1 VCGIVG
7 VVSPGGPP
15 VEPDLFARMCAAL
28 AHRGPDDRGTHLFS
42 SGRGPGAAL
51 GHTRLSI
58 LDLSPSGRQPMANED
73 DSVHLTCNGEIYN
86 HAELRAQTEGRG
98 HRYRSRTDVEAILHL
113 YEDFG
118 LAAPERLNGM
128 FAFGLW
134 DGRRQELLLARD
146 RAGVK
151 PLYYT
156 CSAGR
161 LAFASELK
169 ALLPLPW
176 VSREIDPEALDL
188 YLSLLYIPAP
198 WSIFRDIRKLPAGH
212 RLLWRDGEVRI
223 EPYCGLRNTQLRMT
237 NHHPGRFTGS
247 SPCPELRIEEQKIR
261 HSTFDIRHSPH
272 SEIRNPKFSEA
283 EAAAVLLDHLDRSVG
298 MQLQGDVPAGALL
311 SGGIDSSLI
320 VALMARRVGR
330 IPTFSVGF
338 RGAGHYD
345 ERPHARRVA
354 QLFGTEHVEEEVDA
368 RISDLLPALA
378 RAFDEPFGDSSAV
391 PTYLVARTAG
401 RRVKVVLSGTGSDEL
416 FGGYRRHAAGPALR
430 AFHCLPTPAL
440 RAASALL
447 SLLPGSRTSAFG
459 ERVLLT
465 RRLMDAACER
475 DGRAYLRLV
484 TFLDEGAKEK
494 VWKMRSEGSGLV
506 ERLFEDRA
514 AGHDAFLDRALAF
527 DRTVYLPD
535 DLLVKED
542 RMSMAVSVEG
552 RVPFLDNS
560 LVGFVVGLPSSLHA
574 RGRVTKPLLRRAA
587 AGLLPDDILHRPKH
601 GFGVPISEWLRGD
614 LRGMGRDLLLGPSA
628 RLRGLLDAGGVSALW
643 ERHAQRRADLGPA
656 LWGLIMLEL
665 WCQEYAA

>member
-1 VCGIVG
+1 MCGIVG

-15 VEPDLFARMCAAL
+15 VEPDLFARMCATL
-28 AHRGPDDRGTHLFS
+28 AHRGPDDRGTCLFS
-42 SGRGPGAAL
+42 SERGPGAAL

-58 LDLSPSGRQPMANED
+58 LDLSSGGRQPMASED
-73 DSVHLTCNGEIYN
+73 GAVHLTCNGEIYN

-98 HRYRSRTDVEAILHL
+98 HRYRSRTDVETILHL
-113 YEDFG
+113 YEDLG

-134 DGRRQELLLARD
+134 DGRRRELLLARD

-198 WSIFRDIRKLPAGH
+198 WSIFRGIRKLPAGH
-212 RLLWRDGEVRI
+212 RLLWRDGEVKV
-223 EPYCGLRNTQLRMT
+223 EPYFRFPILDFGLRNECAPL
-237 NHHPGRFTGS
+237 PKS
-247 SPCPELRIEEQKIR
+247 KIQ
-261 HSTFDIRHSPH
+261 S
-272 SEIRNPKFSEA
+272 PKFSEA
-283 EAAAVLLDHLDRSVG
+283 EATAVLLGHLDRSVR

-320 VALMARRVGR
+320 VALMARRAGR
-330 IPTFSVGF
+330 IPTFCVGF

-345 ERPHARRVA
+345 ERPYARRVA
-354 QLFGTEHVEEEVDA
+354 QLFGTEHVEEEVEA
-368 RISDLLPALA
+368 RFSDLLPALA
-378 RAFDEPFGDSSAV
+378 RAFDEPFGDSSAI

-430 AFHCLPTPAL
+430 AFHRFPAPAL

-447 SLLPGSRTSAFG
+447 SVLPGSRTSAFG
-459 ERVLLT
+459 ERVHLA

-475 DGRAYLRLV
+475 DGCAYLRLV
-484 TFLDEGAKEK
+484 TFLDEGTKEK
-494 VWKMRSEGSGLV
+494 VWRTRPERSGLV
-506 ERLFEDRA
+506 ERLFEGRA
-514 AGHDAFLDRALAF
+514 AGQETFLGRALAF
-527 DRTVYLPD
+527 DRAVYLPD

-542 RMSMAVSVEG
+542 RMSMAASVEG
-552 RVPFLDNS
+552 RVPFLDND
-560 LVGFVVGLPSSLHA
+560 LVDFVVGLPSSLHA
-574 RGRVTKPLLRRAA
+574 RGRTTKPLLRRAA

-601 GFGVPISEWLRGD
+601 GFGVPISEWLRDD
-614 LRGMGRDLLLGPSA
+614 LRGMGQELLLSPSA
-628 RLRGLLDAGGVSALW
+628 RLRGLLDADVVADLW